1 MDMWLLIASGGLSL
15 IALSL
20 SILRSA
26 SKNRVEDLED
36 GLEEASNFC
45 RQQVEI
51 NNLLVEE
58 NIKVKNEV
66 SSWDEVTKDVDVT
79 DLVTSMGS
87 NSDTGS
93 GGARVT
99 KEMDVIDH
107 KWS

>member
-1 MDMWLLIASGGLSL
+1 MDIWLPIIPVVLSL
-15 IALSL
+15 AALSL
-20 SILRSA
+20 TIFRSA
-26 SKNRVEDLED
+26 SKGRVEDIEE
-36 GLEEASNFC
+36 GLEEASGFC

-58 NIKVKNEV
+58 IIKIKNEV

-79 DLVTSMGS
+79 DLVNSMDS
-87 NSDTGS
+87 SPNDGS
-93 GGARVT
+93 GPARVT